1 MFKNVDFRSKVSA
14 ADNALTVEAMNEDGE
29 MMHSFSLDEGNKLVT
44 QSQKLDSLP
53 ADLDLRVSGTGC
65 YMVQTVLR

>member
-1 MFKNVDFRSKVSA
+1 
-14 ADNALTVEAMNEDGE
+14 MNEDGE